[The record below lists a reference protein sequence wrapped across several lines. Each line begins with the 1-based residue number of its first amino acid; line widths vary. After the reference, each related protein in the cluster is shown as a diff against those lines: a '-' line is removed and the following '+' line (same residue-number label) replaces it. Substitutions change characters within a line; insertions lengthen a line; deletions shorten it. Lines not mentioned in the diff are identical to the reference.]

1 MKISH
6 ILGPL
11 IKNIREIMDDDKADR
26 GEVILQGETFLK
38 RKQDK
43 ISSYPCTNI
52 GKSWMSGVK

>member
-1 MKISH
+1 MMTK
-6 ILGPL
+6 LTGV
-11 IKNIREIMDDDKADR
+11 R

-38 RKQDK
+38 RKQDE